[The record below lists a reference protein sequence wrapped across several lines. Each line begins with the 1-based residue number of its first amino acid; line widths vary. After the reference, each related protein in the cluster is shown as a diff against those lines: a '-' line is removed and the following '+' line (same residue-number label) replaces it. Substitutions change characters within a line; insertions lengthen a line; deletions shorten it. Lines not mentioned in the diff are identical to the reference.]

1 MYPDGFN
8 PRVLKFCAWTGLV
21 FCLMWLTGAGP
32 VTGWVYLPPPSAAD
46 TAAKTVADYTNHR
59 SMVQIGCT
67 MMIFSSIFY
76 TTWGMTVSMLAKKI
90 EGNYPILF
98 YIQVVS
104 LAACVVVVMLIGYFW
119 GAASWRAGETTPAVT
134 QALNDVGWLGVLYT
148 GAPFATYQI
157 ALATATLSDKS
168 ARPVY
173 PRWSAYLNLFVS
185 FFMIEA
191 AGILFFKVGP
201 FSQNGLFVF
210 YMPMS
215 IFFVWIVVFTILA
228 QRSINAEVK
237 ERAANLG

>member
-32 VTGWVYLPPPSAAD
+32 VTGWVYLPPPSAAE

-119 GAASWRAGETTPAVT
+119 GAAS
-134 QALNDVGWLGVLYT
+134 
-148 GAPFATYQI
+148 
-157 ALATATLSDKS
+157 
-168 ARPVY
+168 
-173 PRWSAYLNLFVS
+173 
-185 FFMIEA
+185 
-191 AGILFFKVGP
+191 
-201 FSQNGLFVF
+201 
-210 YMPMS
+210 
-215 IFFVWIVVFTILA
+215 
-228 QRSINAEVK
+228 
-237 ERAANLG
+237 